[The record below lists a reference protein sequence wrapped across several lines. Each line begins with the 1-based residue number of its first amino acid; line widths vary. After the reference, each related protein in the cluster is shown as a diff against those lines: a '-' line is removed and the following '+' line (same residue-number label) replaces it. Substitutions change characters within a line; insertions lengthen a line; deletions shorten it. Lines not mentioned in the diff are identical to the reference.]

1 MVKEKKMKKNNTK
14 KILTILS
21 LILVVSCGGGGGNGN
36 TSTSN
41 PTPVTPSTV
50 SGEGPS
56 APSASQK
63 PVMPEPSVK
72 NEQNPN
78 LVKDV
83 QYENNDYNLYA
94 SGNYGASVPQASL
107 TRVAPVHGVLENSR
121 FNLENKINWNSSER
135 VYSAN
140 NLDNKPYDTSYK
152 GNGVKI
158 GIIDTGFNNETNWND
173 VRNLASNVERLG
185 TSNNFSAS
193 THGVDVLA
201 TAILNAPDAS
211 YMLLDASSGATG
223 ISAESQY
230 YKRMLDYGVRIFN
243 NSFGVVET
251 HNDPHTVL
259 GSDVYDVLKEG
270 VNKGALFVW
279 SGGNV
284 QSSVIPGKNGNLPR
298 LDPSLEKGWIN
309 VIGLIPK
316 DFSNNLSFDNL
327 IPLSPAGSSKYWS
340 LSAIGYVDRGNGD
353 IEFGSSFAAP
363 RVSGA
368 AAAIKSKYS
377 FMNGDLLRQTILSTA
392 TDIGD
397 PGVDDIYGWGL
408 LDVEKALKGPALFDR
423 RLALGDKVNI
433 QLDGGNYSFDND
445 ISGDAGL
452 NLTGNGTL
460 TLNGKNSYTG
470 ETTIGSGAYLK
481 IRKISGSRTV
491 LSNGAS
497 LELENATVPEVV
509 SSGTVINSGN
519 STIESFTTTQNA
531 ETITDVS
538 GLIKTG
544 SANLKGKIIVTN
556 EKGEYFTKEGTQKT
570 IISGNVT
577 NNAEIKTSSEL
588 LEANSKTDTIGV
600 QATVSRKD
608 VIEYAKNKNFSE
620 QQVNTA
626 EQIEKTLENID
637 ALYLKNLANIQS
649 LSNGAQL
656 QSLNALTLDTMS
668 GQIYGSAQALTF
680 EQSEIINRNLSNRM
694 ADLSRSLENGSKY
707 GFWFS
712 GIFSKGE
719 ISKSGYAKGKTAV
732 TGGQVG
738 FDMKFNEN
746 SIAGISADYSKGK
759 VKFNRYNGQSRADM
773 TGISVYGR
781 QNLGNAY
788 VAGRIGLGYS
798 DTDVER
804 DIIVNSNI
812 AEHSEVTHVDKNVSA
827 YIESGYKIRNKS
839 GDFAFTPYA
848 ALGTDRV
855 TRGKFSEENTNFG
868 MTADK
873 KTYNMPYATVGA
885 RTVKKIGKTDIT
897 GYIEYSK
904 GLKKEDLN
912 FKASYNFARNANFDV
927 KGINYSKDKVNAG
940 IGVNTEIK
948 KGLNWYANYDYK
960 HSTDHS
966 KSDNHMVTT
975 GIRVEF

>member
-1 MVKEKKMKKNNTK
+1 MKKNDTK

-36 TSTSN
+36 SSTSN
-41 PTPVTPSTV
+41 PTPVTPSQ
-50 SGEGPS
+50 GS
-56 APSASQK
+56 ATNPNVPATSQK
-63 PVMPEPSVK
+63 PVTSEPAIK

-78 LVKDV
+78 IVKNV
-83 QYENNDYNLYA
+83 QYENNNYNVYA
-94 SGNYGASVPQASL
+94 SGNYSATVSQTPL
-107 TRVAPVHGVLENSR
+107 TRILPTHGVLENAR
-121 FNLENKINWNSSER
+121 FNSENKINWNSSER
-135 VYSAN
+135 IYSASN
-140 NLDNKPYDTSYK
+140 PDNKPNNTTYK

-158 GIIDTGFNNETNWND
+158 GIVDTGFNNGTNWNNA
-173 VRNLASNVERLG
+173 RNLTTNVERLG
-185 TSNNFSAS
+185 TPNISSAS

-201 TAILNAPDAS
+201 TALLNAPNAN
-211 YMLLDASSGATG
+211 YVVLDASSGPTSV
-223 ISAESQY
+223 SAEGRY

-243 NSFGVVET
+243 NSFGAVET
-251 HNDPHTVL
+251 HNNPYSVL
-259 GSDVYDVLKEG
+259 GSDVYDALKEG

-298 LDPSLEKGWIN
+298 LDPSLEKGWLN
-309 VIGLIPK
+309 VVGLIPR
-316 DFSNNLSFDNL
+316 DFSNNLNFNNL

-340 LSAIGYVDRGNGD
+340 LSVLGYVDRGNGD

-363 RVSGA
+363 RVSGT

-397 PGVDDIYGWGL
+397 PGVDDVYGWGL
-408 LDVEKALKGPALFDR
+408 LNIEKALKGPAMFDR
-423 RLALGDKVNI
+423 KLALGDKVNI
-433 QLDGGNYSFDND
+433 QLDGGDYSFDND

-452 NLTGNGTL
+452 NLTGTGTL
-460 TLNGKNSYTG
+460 TLNGRNSYTG

-481 IRKISGSRTV
+481 IRKVSGSRTV
-491 LSNGAS
+491 LSNGAR
-497 LELENATVPEVV
+497 LELENALVPEVI
-509 SSGTVINSGN
+509 SNGTVINSGN
-519 STIESFTTTQNA
+519 STIESFTTTENA
-531 ETITDVS
+531 ETITDIN
-538 GLIKTG
+538 GTLTTET
-544 SANLKGKIIVTN
+544 ANLNGRIVITN
-556 EKGEYFTKEGTQKT
+556 VKGEYFTKKGIEKI
-570 IISGNVT
+570 IISGNIS
-577 NNAEIKTSSEL
+577 NNATVETSSEL
-588 LEANSKTDTIGV
+588 LEANSKTDAIGV

-608 VIEYAKNKNFSE
+608 VAEYARNKNFSE

-626 EQIEKTLENID
+626 DQIERTLENVD
-637 ALYLKNLANIQS
+637 SLYSQNLANIQT

-694 ADLSRSLENGSKY
+694 ADLSRSLENDSKY

-719 ISKSGYAKGKTAV
+719 ISKSGYAKGKTMV

-738 FDMKFNEN
+738 FDMKLNEN
-746 SIAGISADYSKGK
+746 AILGVSADYSKGK
-759 VKFNRYNGQSRADM
+759 VKFNRYNGQSKADM

-788 VAGRIGLGYS
+788 VAGRLGLGYS

-812 AEHSEVTHVDKNVSA
+812 AEHSKVTHVDKNISA
-827 YIESGYKIRNKS
+827 YIESGYKIKNKN
-839 GDFAFTPYA
+839 GDFAFTPYV

-873 KTYNMPYATVGA
+873 KTYNMPYATTGA
-885 RTVKKIGKTDIT
+885 RVVKKIGKTDIT
-897 GYIEYSK
+897 GYVEYSK
-904 GLKKEDLN
+904 GLKKENLN
-912 FKASYNFARNANFDV
+912 FKASYNFARNASFDV

-940 IGVNTEIK
+940 IGINTEIK

-975 GIRVEF
+975 GIRIEF

>member
-1 MVKEKKMKKNNTK
+1 MKKNNAK

-63 PVMPEPSVK
+63 PVVPEPPVK

-78 LVKDV
+78 LVKEV
-83 QYENNDYNLYA
+83 QYDNNDYNLYA
-94 SGNYGASVPQASL
+94 SGNYAGTVPQISL
-107 TRVAPVHGVLENSR
+107 TRILPVHGTLENSR
-121 FNLENKINWNSSER
+121 FNSENKISWNSSER
-135 VYSAN
+135 VYNAN
-140 NLDNKPYDTSYK
+140 NLDNRPHNTTYK
-152 GNGVKI
+152 GNDVKV
-158 GIIDTGFNNETNWND
+158 GIMDTGFNNETNWN
-173 VRNLASNVERLG
+173 VARNLTPNVERLG
-185 TSNNFSAS
+185 TSNNSSAS

-201 TAILNAPDAS
+201 TALLNAPDAS
-211 YMLLDASSGATG
+211 YKLLDASSGATS
-223 ISAESQY
+223 ISTEGRY

-243 NSFGVVET
+243 NSFGAVET
-251 HNDPHTVL
+251 YNDPNAVL
-259 GSDVYDVLKEG
+259 GSDTYDALKEG

-298 LDPSLEKGWIN
+298 LDSSLEKGWLN
-309 VIGLIPK
+309 VVGLIPK

-340 LSAIGYVDRGNGD
+340 LSALGYVDRGNGD

-460 TLNGKNSYTG
+460 TLNGRNSYTG

-481 IRKISGSRTV
+481 IRKISGSRTL
-491 LSNGAS
+491 LSNGGR

-509 SSGTVINSGN
+509 SNGTVINSGV
-519 STIESFTTTQNA
+519 STIENFSASETA
-531 ETITDVS
+531 ETITDIN
-538 GLIKTG
+538 GLLKTG
-544 SANLKGKIIVTN
+544 NANLNGKIVVTN
-556 EKGEYFTKEGTQKT
+556 EKGEYFTKDGTEKT

-588 LEANSKTDTIGV
+588 LEANSKTDSIGV

-608 VIEYAKNKNFSE
+608 VIEYARSKSFSE
-620 QQVNTA
+620 QEVNTA

-637 ALYLKNLANIQS
+637 ALYLQNSANIQT

-656 QSLNALTLDTMS
+656 QLLNSTTLDTMS
-668 GQIYGSAQALTF
+668 GQIYGSAQALIF
-680 EQSEIINRNLSNRM
+680 EQSEIVNRNLSNRM
-694 ADLSRSLENGSKY
+694 ADLSRSLENNSKF

-719 ISKSGYAKGKTAV
+719 ISKSGYAKGRTSV

-746 SIAGISADYSKGK
+746 SIVGISADYSKGK
-759 VKFNRYNGQSRADM
+759 VKFNRYNGQSKADM

-788 VAGRIGLGYS
+788 VAGRLGLGYS

-812 AEHSEVTHVDKNVSA
+812 AEHSKVTHVDKNISA
-827 YIESGYKIRNKS
+827 YIESGYKIKNKN
-839 GDFAFTPYA
+839 GDFAFTPYV

-873 KTYNMPYATVGA
+873 KNYNMPYAAAGA

-912 FKASYNFARNANFDV
+912 FKASYNFARNASFDV